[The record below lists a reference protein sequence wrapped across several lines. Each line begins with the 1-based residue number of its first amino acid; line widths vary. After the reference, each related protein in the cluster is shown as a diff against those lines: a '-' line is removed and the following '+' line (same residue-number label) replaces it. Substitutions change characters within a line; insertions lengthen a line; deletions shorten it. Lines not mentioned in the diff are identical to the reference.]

1 VCIPDLDKSV
11 LIVQSPFLK
20 RNYVNKTPMD
30 LDVLAVCLCA
40 LSHTDCFLLAVLLIY
55 SGDYV
60 VQENWNWMTEDRHT
74 TQGE

>member
-1 VCIPDLDKSV
+1 
-11 LIVQSPFLK
+11 
-20 RNYVNKTPMD
+20 
-30 LDVLAVCLCA
+30 
-40 LSHTDCFLLAVLLIY
+40 LLIY